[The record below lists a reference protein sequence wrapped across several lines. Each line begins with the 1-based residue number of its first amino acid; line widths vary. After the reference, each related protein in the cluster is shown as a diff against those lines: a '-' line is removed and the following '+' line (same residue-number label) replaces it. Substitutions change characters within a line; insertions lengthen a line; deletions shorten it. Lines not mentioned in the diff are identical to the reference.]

1 MQEEKKAR
9 SELLVKKPSLYAAE
23 CLLNQVKPSEL
34 HDHVYLHAQKDIEQ
48 AVTLDAGH
56 RTDLLNEEEQTDS
69 NTSMKISTIEEND
82 HHILDLLL
90 SESFSDAEL
99 GLDQPLV
106 PTTYNSEERG
116 SCINNDIET
125 NVKSREVTNLQDL
138 EESLM
143 SNPEKEEI
151 NNVLISQDVIESLV
165 SVKHVALIALD
176 SLLRQIVADHNS
188 HIMESE
194 IRSTHTKMDS
204 WRKRSFSFSHSLSQ
218 NTNHELDHL
227 PQEERNSWI
236 RSQLLADIAHNATKL
251 SIGNEMLQTDS
262 IQQYSPDVA
271 TLDIIRRQL
280 NSSSSVILS
289 DDYSLACTLAALL
302 GYLYRILELCDP
314 KNPNQ
319 SSTSELPNI
328 IQTSE
333 EILQS
338 ASSEDIYSTLHK
350 EVTNL
355 QSRRASLNIY
365 KNVTDERLATWNEI
379 DRLME
384 IVASLCHERS
394 NNDPPP
400 EYSNNLTEE
409 DNEAVVDPPKYP
421 LVGGNLKIKIDNE
434 KTKLDLDNVISA
446 IDRVYNVA
454 PQLNNQRVELNSR
467 QKKRLTAAALSNVIQ
482 KLSRGRLEG
491 QRVDSSS
498 IVKYQTLNRLVDQ
511 INKAAERSFVDQ
523 RVELSPRQIRQH
535 EVAKLN
541 GIIER
546 LEKNRMTNQDW
557 HSPEQLLIQD
567 LTRLTNELTKTS
579 VDTIY
584 TSQRYKLS
592 PDKERDMF
600 MNSIIKKVEKMQSYR
615 MEDQDAE
622 SPTERKER
630 AWKEIENVL
639 TKQEYSPSMN
649 YQRATLT
656 PKKQNFS

>member
-1 MQEEKKAR
+1 MPANIG
-9 SELLVKKPSLYAAE
+9 L
-23 CLLNQVKPSEL
+23 
-34 HDHVYLHAQKDIEQ
+34 
-48 AVTLDAGH
+48 
-56 RTDLLNEEEQTDS
+56 RTDLLNEEKHS
-69 NTSMKISTIEEND
+69 NSSTSMQITTIEEND

-106 PTTYNSEERG
+106 PTKYTFEENG
-116 SCINNDIET
+116 SCSNNVIET
-125 NVKSREVTNLQDL
+125 NVQSREVSILQDL
-138 EESLM
+138 GD
-143 SNPEKEEI
+143 SNPEREEI
-151 NNVLISQDVIESLV
+151 NNVLISQDVIDSLT

-188 HIMESE
+188 YIMTSE
-194 IRSTHTKMDS
+194 IRSSHSKMDS
-204 WRKRSFSFSHSLSQ
+204 WRKRSFSFSDSLSQ
-218 NTNHELDHL
+218 NANPVLEHL

-236 RSQLLADIAHNATKL
+236 RSQLLADIAQNATML
-251 SIGNEMLQTDS
+251 STGNEMLQIDS
-262 IQQYSPDVA
+262 RQQYSPDVA

-280 NSSSSVILS
+280 NSSNSVILS
-289 DDYSLACTLAALL
+289 DNYSLACTLAALL
-302 GYLYRILELCDP
+302 GYLYRILELCDS
-314 KNPNQ
+314 KNPNPC
-319 SSTSELPNI
+319 STSELSNT
-328 IQTSE
+328 IQASE

-338 ASSEDIYSTLHK
+338 TSNDDIYSTLHK
-350 EVTNL
+350 EVTTL
-355 QSRRASLNIY
+355 QNRRASLNLY
-365 KNVTDERLATWNEI
+365 NNVTDERLATWNEI

-384 IVASLCHERS
+384 VVAALCHERS

-400 EYSNNLTEE
+400 EYSNNLTEG
-409 DNEAVVDPPKYP
+409 DNEAIVDPPKYP
-421 LVGGNLKIKIDNE
+421 LVSGNLNINIDNE

-454 PQLNNQRVELNSR
+454 PQLNNQRVELSPR
-467 QKKRLTAAALSNVIQ
+467 QKKRLTAATLSNVIQ
-482 KLSRGRLEG
+482 KLSRGRLEE
-491 QRVDSSS
+491 QRADSSS

-546 LEKNRMTNQDW
+546 LEKNRMTNQ
-557 HSPEQLLIQD
+557 LLIQD
-567 LTRLTNELTKTS
+567 LTRLTNELTRTS
-579 VDTIY
+579 ADTIY
-584 TSQRYKLS
+584 ASQRYKLS

-639 TKQEYSPSMN
+639 TKQQYSPSMN

-656 PKKQNFS
+656 PKKQIFN

>member
-1 MQEEKKAR
+1 MATVELTKKSQSKAKRR
-9 SELLVKKPSLYAAE
+9 SMPA
-23 CLLNQVKPSEL
+23 N
-34 HDHVYLHAQKDIEQ
+34 I
-48 AVTLDAGH
+48 GH
-56 RTDLLNEEEQTDS
+56 RTDFLNEEKQS
-69 NTSMKISTIEEND
+69 SSSTSMQITTIEEND

-99 GLDQPLV
+99 GLDQPLE
-106 PTTYNSEERG
+106 PTKYTFEESG
-116 SCINNDIET
+116 SCSNNNIET
-125 NVKSREVTNLQDL
+125 NVQSREVSISQDL
-138 EESLM
+138 GESSI
-143 SNPEKEEI
+143 SNPEREEI
-151 NNVLISQDVIESLV
+151 NNVLISQDVIESLT

-188 HIMESE
+188 YIMTSE
-194 IRSTHTKMDS
+194 IRSTHSKMDS
-204 WRKRSFSFSHSLSQ
+204 WRKRSFSFSDSLSQ
-218 NTNHELDHL
+218 NANPVLEHL

-236 RSQLLADIAHNATKL
+236 RSQLLADIAQNATML
-251 SIGNEMLQTDS
+251 STGNEMLQIDS
-262 IQQYSPDVA
+262 KQLYSPDVA

-289 DDYSLACTLAALL
+289 DNYSLACTLAALL
-302 GYLYRILELCDP
+302 GYLYRILELCDS
-314 KNPNQ
+314 KNPNPC
-319 SSTSELPNI
+319 STSELSNT
-328 IQTSE
+328 IQASE

-338 ASSEDIYSTLHK
+338 TSNEDIYSTLHK
-350 EVTNL
+350 EVTTL
-355 QSRRASLNIY
+355 QNRRASLNLY
-365 KNVTDERLATWNEI
+365 NNVTDERLATWNEI

-384 IVASLCHERS
+384 VVAALCHERS

-400 EYSNNLTEE
+400 EYSNNLTEG
-409 DNEAVVDPPKYP
+409 DYEAVVDPPKYP
-421 LVGGNLKIKIDNE
+421 LVN
-434 KTKLDLDNVISA
+434 
-446 IDRVYNVA
+446 RVYNVA
-454 PQLNNQRVELNSR
+454 PQLNNQRVELSQR
-467 QKKRLTAAALSNVIQ
+467 QKKRLTAATLSNVIQ
-482 KLSRGRLEG
+482 KLSRGRLEE
-491 QRVDSSS
+491 QRADSSS

-546 LEKNRMTNQDW
+546 LEKNRMTNQ
-557 HSPEQLLIQD
+557 LLIRD
-567 LTRLTNELTKTS
+567 LTRLTNELTRTS
-579 VDTIY
+579 ADTIY
-584 TSQRYKLS
+584 ASQRYKLS

-639 TKQEYSPSMN
+639 TKQQYSPSMN

-656 PKKQNFS
+656 PKKQIFN